1 MSTELANGDDIG
13 LAEKQTGASYKERL
27 EMRKKAQ
34 ETHRRQAKLLQNKEK
49 LEKSVVYSRD
59 KLYSSLTQFK
69 YIDMFSNNLDEADVK
84 FKVPPR
90 RGSG

>member
-1 MSTELANGDDIG
+1 
-13 LAEKQTGASYKERL
+13 
-27 EMRKKAQ
+27 MRKKAQ

-69 YIDMFSNNLDEADVK
+69 YIDMFSNNFDQADVK
-84 FKVPPR
+84 FKAAAR
-90 RGSG
+90 RASD